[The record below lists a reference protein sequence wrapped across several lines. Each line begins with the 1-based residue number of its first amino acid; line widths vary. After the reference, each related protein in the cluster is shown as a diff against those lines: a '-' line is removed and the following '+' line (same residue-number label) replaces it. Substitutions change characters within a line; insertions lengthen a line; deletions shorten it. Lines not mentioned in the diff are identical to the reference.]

1 MSIET
6 TMLLFIE
13 KGMFSSCLQPGAV
26 STIVSSVVNCGHS
39 CASTACSWHSA
50 IATHSSSIAGRSP
63 QPPCRPIAGS
73 QSIRRLLRACH
84 LFNKITSEPP
94 QDTKTLQTKKIGR
107 SSLFCFSSNFFLGSC
122 KSLHTTDGWSE
133 FQACVGRGAVGAP
146 QP

>member
-1 MSIET
+1 MFIDL

-26 STIVSSVVNCGHS
+26 STIVSSVVNCGHI

-63 QPPCRPIAGS
+63 HPPRRPIAGS

-84 LFNKITSEPP
+84 LFNKITSNMHN
-94 QDTKTLQTKKIGR
+94 DTTSTKQRLEQNGHDNRMHELSYCAFVDIR
-107 SSLFCFSSNFFLGSC
+107 NRCCS
-122 KSLHTTDGWSE
+122 
-133 FQACVGRGAVGAP
+133 
-146 QP
+146 